1 MTIFVSIDDTDNLES
16 RGTGR
21 LARAIA
27 DTLAKEHPIYG
38 VTRHQLYVHPDIPYT
53 SHNSCAVIH
62 LEADGNAD
70 IDTIFATAEQ
80 VMRADFVPG
89 SDPGLAVAPAGE
101 VASPLIAFGK
111 DAKVSIQTQA
121 KARTLAKNLGIRLKG
136 LGGTEDGVIGA
147 MAGLGLAVTLNDGRF
162 LQRGKIREVLG
173 SSTVQDLMAAGVD
186 EVCTLDGR
194 TIREGKVMINNE
206 KDKSPKA
213 CPVNG
218 RTVLFVE
225 EKGGVFTAVKRD

>member
-1 MTIFVSIDDTDNLES
+1 MTILVSIDDTDNLDS

-27 DTLAKEHPIYG
+27 DTLAQDYPIYG

-62 LEADGNAD
+62 LETNGNAD
-70 IDTIFATAEQ
+70 IDRIFTIAEQ
-80 VMRADFVPG
+80 VMRADFIEG
-89 SDPGLAVAPAGE
+89 SDPGLAVAPADQ
-101 VASPLIAFGK
+101 VAAPLIAFGK
-111 DAKVSIQTQA
+111 DAKCTILTQE
-121 KARTLAKNLGIRLKG
+121 KARTLAKNLNIRLKG
-136 LGGTEDGVIGA
+136 LGGTQDGVIGA
-147 MAGLGLAVTLNDGRF
+147 MAGLGLAVNLNDGRF

-173 SSTVQDLMAAGVD
+173 PSTVEQLLAAGVD

-194 TIREGKVMINNE
+194 TLTTGTILIEE
-206 KDKSPKA
+206 QKSPKA

-225 EKGGVFTAVKRD
+225 ERDGVMAAVKRD